1 MKGIESLVPGF
12 AAMLSD
18 GAAAGVAWHDLA
30 ESVPLAPR
38 ELALV
43 SLGVAARSGGA
54 YSRWVTERL
63 ARRAGL
69 DGEEILLASA
79 GTALRPRDR
88 DLVRAAECV
97 AGGGKGPDSL
107 VRAVT
112 LARLECAI
120 LDNLAPTGDSA
131 PAPRGA

>member
-1 MKGIESLVPGF
+1 MKGIETLVPGF
-12 AAMLSD
+12 AAMLEG
-18 GAAAGVAWHDLA
+18 GAAAGVAWHDLE

-43 SLGVAARSGGA
+43 SLGVAARSGGE

-69 DGEEILLASA
+69 DAEEILLASA
-79 GTALRPRDR
+79 GTAIGPRDR
-88 DLVRAAECV
+88 DLVRAAGQV
-97 AGGGKGPDSL
+97 ACGGKGPDSI
-107 VRAVT
+107 VHAVT

-120 LDNLAPTGDSA
+120 LDNLAPASGSA
-131 PAPRGA
+131 AAHWGA